1 MVDRSAYDEE
11 DLDSVQNTPSH
22 EMEAALNSGS
32 GKTPAPPSSRNRA
45 GDISSD
51 EDDCIAL
58 EVNDAMPLSYAY
70 FSYPTSAVPGRQV
83 MEDVVPL
90 ASQRPAAPKVPRAP
104 KRGNTQ
110 GTSSGAAPPAKKRKT
125 TSSRRAIPTSTR

>member
-1 MVDRSAYDEE
+1 
-11 DLDSVQNTPSH
+11 VQNTPSH

-45 GDISSD
+45 GDISID

-58 EVNDAMPLSYAY
+58 EVNGAMPLSYAY
-70 FSYPTSAVPGRQV
+70 FSYPASAVVGRQL
-83 MEDVVPL
+83 MEDAVPL
-90 ASQRPAAPKVPRAP
+90 ASQRPAAPKVPHAP

-110 GTSSGAAPPAKKRKT
+110 GTGSGAAPPAKKRKT